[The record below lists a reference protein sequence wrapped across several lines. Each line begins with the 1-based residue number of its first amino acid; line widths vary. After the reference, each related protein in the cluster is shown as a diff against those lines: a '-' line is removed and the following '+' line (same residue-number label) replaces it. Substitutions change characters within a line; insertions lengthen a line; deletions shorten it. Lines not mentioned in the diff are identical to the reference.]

1 MHHSLNTRAFTLVE
15 LIVTATILVILTGVG
30 FYSYTQNIVDTR
42 DSVRSSDLADL
53 TAKVKLYKQT
63 RGAVPVPA
71 ESFDILNRSTI
82 VAKQGKLSRD
92 VALSTADSIQ
102 YDPFLDIPYT
112 YSITTNR
119 QEFEIAMSLEN
130 SDNPIA
136 LLSGT
141 YKSVAKNVLPTLAL
155 ALDGTTI
162 PWGVEIHSSDPSW
175 TTNRTKFIFHKW
187 AHNLPYSFI
196 GDKDPYS
203 DGSDFNTLITDG
215 TIEYFQNSD
224 FRSCTEIYEAGKSIS
239 NGQVSWEYQTLN
251 STGALI
257 NVNCDFSTY

>member
-71 ESFDILNRSTI
+71 ESFDILNLSTI

-162 PWGVEIHSSDPSW
+162 P
-175 TTNRTKFIFHKW
+175 
-187 AHNLPYSFI
+187 
-196 GDKDPYS
+196 
-203 DGSDFNTLITDG
+203 
-215 TIEYFQNSD
+215 
-224 FRSCTEIYEAGKSIS
+224 
-239 NGQVSWEYQTLN
+239 
-251 STGALI
+251 
-257 NVNCDFSTY
+257 